1 MFGYVTINQDEIKIK
16 DYKTYRA
23 YYCGL
28 CKRLGKQYGVR
39 GKVLLTFDMTFL
51 GLLLSSLYESQDELK
66 LQRCVLHPSKKELIA
81 ENEMLD
87 YAADMNVLLAYHNLM
102 DDWFDDHNAAKL
114 TLARMIHKK
123 YKETAVRYPRQR
135 RAIQRYMKRMHEC
148 EVRKEKNLDVAA
160 GLTGT
165 VLKELFIYKKDEW
178 KEPLGQMGF
187 YLGKFIYLMD
197 AYEDVEKDKK
207 AGNYN
212 PLIPMMKDSDFTEK
226 CKDMMMLMMAECSRA
241 FETLPILEN
250 VDILRNILYSGVWV
264 KYEKVTKERAGNKND
279 NGSI

>member
-114 TLARMIHKK
+114 MLARMIHKK

-135 RAIQRYMKRMHEC
+135 RAMKQTWM
-148 EVRKEKNLDVAA
+148 
-160 GLTGT
+160 
-165 VLKELFIYKKDEW
+165 
-178 KEPLGQMGF
+178 
-187 YLGKFIYLMD
+187 
-197 AYEDVEKDKK
+197 
-207 AGNYN
+207 
-212 PLIPMMKDSDFTEK
+212 
-226 CKDMMMLMMAECSRA
+226 
-241 FETLPILEN
+241 
-250 VDILRNILYSGVWV
+250 
-264 KYEKVTKERAGNKND
+264 
-279 NGSI
+279 